1 MFAFVLLVKFMPV
14 YLVIGGFFGDEG
26 KGSVVGFLAL
36 KDKVD
41 ICARGGVGP
50 NAGHTVIY
58 NGRTYRLRQVPS
70 GFVYEK
76 SRLLIGP
83 GVLVNPEVLLNE
95 IRMYEID
102 IKRVGVDKNAG
113 IIEEIHIQRE
123 KESAHLKGE
132 IGSTLTGCGQAN
144 ADRALRILKLA
155 RDVDTLRQLIT
166 SVPDE
171 IWEAID
177 SNKKVLVEGTQGTFL
192 SLYHGFYPY
201 VTSKD
206 TTAGTLC
213 GDIGIGP
220 KDVDEVV
227 LVFKA
232 FVTRVGAGPL
242 PGELPAD
249 EVKRRGWEEYGTVT
263 GRLRRAAPF
272 NYELAKRAI
281 RLNSATQIAITKLDA
296 LFPKDRGKRS
306 WDELSPEA
314 KEHILEL
321 ERNLGVPVTI
331 IRTGL
336 EIHEAIDRR
345 KP

>member
-1 MFAFVLLVKFMPV
+1 MPIHLVV
-14 YLVIGGFFGDEG
+14 GGFFGDEG

-58 NGRTYRLRQVPS
+58 EGKTYRLRQLPS
-70 GFVYEK
+70 GLVYK
-76 SRLLIGP
+76 GSRLLIGP

-95 IRMYEID
+95 IQSYGVDM
-102 IKRVGVDKNAG
+102 KRVGVDKNAG

-144 ADRALRILKLA
+144 ADRVLRILKLA
-155 RDVDTLRQLIT
+155 KDIDALRPLIT

-206 TTAGTLC
+206 VTAGALC
-213 GDIGIGP
+213 GDVGIGP
-220 KDVDEVV
+220 KDVDEVIV
-227 LVFKA
+227 VFKA

-249 EVKRRGWEEYGTVT
+249 EVKRLGWEEYGTVT

-281 RLNSATQIAITKLDA
+281 RLNSATQVALTKLDA
-296 LFPKDRGKRS
+296 LFPKDRGKKS
-306 WDELSPEA
+306 WDELSAEA
-314 KEHILEL
+314 KEHVEEL
-321 ERNLGVPVTI
+321 ERNLGVPITI
-331 IRTGL
+331 VRTGP
-336 EIHEAIDRR
+336 EVYDTIDRR